1 MTKIIGLSGF
11 IGSGKGAVSDY
22 LVEHYD
28 FTRLNFSDALKDVVA
43 TVFNWPRDMLE
54 GDTPE
59 SRAWREIPDEYWSKR
74 LDREMSPRLALQLV
88 GTESFRYVIH
98 PDIWVA
104 AVEKKILDN
113 DYKGVVISDVRFINE
128 LEMIKRNEGSVIR
141 VERGI
146 LPDWY
151 FTALSDYKNKT
162 SLMSVHYP
170 NIHVSEYSLIGVE
183 VDAYIKNNGTLE
195 DLYNNVKK
203 VINNVY

>member
-22 LVEHYD
+22 LVEHHD

-54 GDTPE
+54 GDTTE

-74 LDREMSPRLALQLV
+74 LGREMSPRLALQLV

-104 AVEKKILDN
+104 VVEKKILDN
-113 DYKGVVISDVRFINE
+113 KYSGVVISDVRFVNE
-128 LEMIKRNEGSVIR
+128 LEMIKRNDGSVIR

-162 SLMSVHYP
+162 NFMSIHYP

-203 VINNVY
+203 VIK